1 MFTYRVALWAM
12 AAAIAVSTSVHG
24 DEPSRRWRPATAAD
38 LPVGT
43 PIVAAGAAPA
53 PSASGVMPAS
63 IPGVAPVPSS
73 GSDAQRVH
81 IDPATGAIVPMPAA
95 AAATESSGPPAAP
108 MTLRRSAKG
117 FLYVDTSSY
126 LHTATATLD
135 ADGKPHVDCDDP
147 QHAHA
152 PAAISPEPQP

>member
-1 MFTYRVALWAM
+1 MFTYRTALWAM
-12 AAAIAVSTSVHG
+12 AAAIAVSTVSTSVHG

-43 PIVAAGAAPA
+43 PIAAA
-53 PSASGVMPAS
+53 
-63 IPGVAPVPSS
+63 GVAPASS
-73 GSDAQRVH
+73 ASPVEPASSSRSDAQRVH
-81 IDPATGAIVPMPAA
+81 IDPVTGAIVPMPAGTATTEANA
-95 AAATESSGPPAAP
+95 AAAAP

-135 ADGKPHVDCDDP
+135 ADGKPHLDCEDP

-152 PAAISPEPQP
+152 PAATAPEPQP